1 MSKVVRGITTSLD
14 GFIAGPSDDVERLH
28 DWLFS
33 GTTPSAYNE

>member
-1 MSKVVRGITTSLD
+1 MSKVVRDITTSLD
-14 GFIAGPSDDVERLH
+14 GFITGPSDDVERLH